1 MYINDRQFIGRAGD
15 FGKTTN
21 RQIRRFWRD
30 ELVQMICI
38 SANNE
43 EDFYGPYTDLAL
55 AERILKIVQLGID
68 PGAEMVTRETDQWG
82 KQIIAGLKPWQI
94 HIDIVNGELQLPATV
109 SLTWPPAESEGLQ
122 FGSPEEQEFFVW
134 AKTEK
139 EALVNLARLN
149 KATSSHKAKAEAV

>member
-1 MYINDRQFIGRAGD
+1 M
-15 FGKTTN
+15 
-21 RQIRRFWRD
+21 
-30 ELVQMICI
+30 EMICI
-38 SANNE
+38 KLTNE

-55 AERILKIVQLGID
+55 ADRILEIVQSFD
-68 PGAEMVTRETDQWG
+68 PGAELVSRPTDQWA
-82 KQIIAGLKPWQI
+82 KQIISGLKPWKI
-94 HIDIVNGELQLPATV
+94 HIDVINGELQLPATV